1 MNPHSMPAELVELE
15 DRLRGRAGEEPG
27 AGLRDRVL
35 RAVAEAAAP
44 AQSSVAGWHWA
55 AIAAGVLVV
64 MNLSMI
70 SASQTEFSLGPASG
84 LNQMAAE
91 LAALR
96 QTEARQEGIF
106 K

>member
-1 MNPHSMPAELVELE
+1 MKPDSMPAELVELE
-15 DRLRGRAGEEPG
+15 NRLADRAAGEPG
-27 AGLRDRVL
+27 AGMRERVM

-44 AQSSVAGWHWA
+44 ARSSGGWHWA
-55 AIAAGVLVV
+55 AVAAGVMVV

-70 SASQTEFSLGPASG
+70 CASQTEFSIDPGPG
-84 LNQMAAE
+84 LNQMGAE

-96 QTEARQEGIF
+96 QAEARQEGMF